1 MTEAYKVTLTN
12 GGDAAHTVTVR
23 EHPNRWREWNLASSS
38 IKPSK
43 QTPQLLEFKV
53 PVPANGSATLTWT
66 VRYTW
71 TARDL

>member
-1 MTEAYKVTLTN
+1 
-12 GGDAAHTVTVR
+12 
-23 EHPNRWREWNLASSS
+23 LASSS

-53 PVPANGSATLTWT
+53 AVPANGSATLSYT

-71 TARDL
+71 TARDM